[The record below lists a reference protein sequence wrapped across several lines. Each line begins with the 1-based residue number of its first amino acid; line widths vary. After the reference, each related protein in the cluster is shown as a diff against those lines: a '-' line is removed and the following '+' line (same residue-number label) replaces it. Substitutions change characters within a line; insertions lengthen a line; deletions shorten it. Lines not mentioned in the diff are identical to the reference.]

1 MGLKS
6 KIQDGKGTSNLAHV
20 DYEGNVHVVEHPHP
34 PLEESIQSFPFRAR
48 MSNSNYSPPTNMNV
62 SGSLASPIDFTIEAE
77 NDYDVFIKTLFVEIE
92 DSGSMALNKF
102 GALSE
107 LTNGVAMYYFT
118 QETGL
123 YELHEGIKTNKEFI
137 RIGIDTHGIGTGTEA
152 YLADVSGGGTSKSYL
167 PIIDWGEM
175 CGMRYGLRLKKGTT
189 DKLVFRIQDNLT
201 GLVTFDAIAYGIRI
215 K

>member
-1 MGLKS
+1 MGLKT

-20 DYEGNVHVVEHPHP
+20 DYEGNVHIVEHPHP
-34 PLEESIQSFPFRAR
+34 PLEEVIQTYPFRQR
-48 MSNSNYSPPTNMNV
+48 MVNSSGVSNMNV
-62 SGSLASPIDFTIEAE
+62 NGSVTPVDFTIEAE

-92 DSGSMALNKF
+92 DGGSPNLNKF
-102 GALSE
+102 GDLAA
-107 LTNGVAMYYFT
+107 LTNGVGMYYFT
-118 QETGL
+118 QESGEYT
-123 YELHEGIKTNKEFI
+123 LHEGIKTNKEFI

-189 DKLVFRIQDNLT
+189 DKLIFRVRDNLT
-201 GLVTFDAIAYGIRI
+201 GLITFDAIAYGLRI
-215 K
+215 